1 MRRKLVLWG
10 SNAKD
15 EKMLVAL
22 ELLENENVVHI
33 YTFPESIAT
42 QELDDNLSKKWKDDI
57 EVEFPAGYTKI
68 ERKLS
73 VSDSL
78 LPDDIRVERPDLISR
93 AQAEWHFVVLSSKLY
108 GMYKAEME
116 EFKEKI
122 DALTSYE
129 KSVWDELV
137 TFWAKV
143 QEQVNEKNLFREH
156 GAALRD
162 KSNTLFEKL
171 KELKKSF
178 ESEFETQSKKYMD
191 SFNEELGQIEDKIE
205 KGLGLSPLFE
215 DLKKI
220 QQKIKDFQFT
230 RKDRDNLW
238 NKIDDTFKKL
248 RAKRGNANP
257 GQQHTNNELART
269 EARYNGLLGAIQK
282 MQSSINFDQK
292 DHDYETKRVANSDG
306 QLESQLRQAKI
317 NMIAERI
324 NSKQEKIDDMIKTK
338 VELEAKIEREKKK
351 AVKVE
356 KQEKLD
362 EAKEVVKQK
371 IASGISENAKELD
384 KMSDKL
390 EKAAS
395 ELVKKPIAKTEGSFF
410 DKLTDSIENLVD
422 DVVDT
427 AKAVAEVVSDKFEN
441 AVDKSEDLL
450 ENVKDKAGDFA
461 DKVEDK
467 YDDLKD
473 KAEDKIDALK
483 DAAKTA
489 YSDIK
494 DKAEDLSDKAEDKYD
509 DLKDKT
515 ESKFHSVKDDAGDLS
530 DKAEDKFEAFK
541 DMVSDKFEDLS
552 DAASSAFESIKNAV
566 SEKLSEGKEAVADMT
581 ESVEEVIA
589 DTTEK
594 VEDAIDENITKD
606 EA

>member
-22 ELLENENVVHI
+22 ELLEKENVVHI

-42 QELDDNLSKKWKDDI
+42 QDLDDNLSKKWKDDI

-78 LPDDIRVERPDLISR
+78 LPDDIKVERPDLITR

-122 DALTSYE
+122 DALTNYD

-137 TFWAKV
+137 NFWSKV
-143 QEQVNEKNLFREH
+143 QDQVNEKNLFREH
-156 GAALRD
+156 GAALRE
-162 KSNTLFEKL
+162 KSNSLFEKL

-191 SFNEELGQIEDKIE
+191 SFSEELNQIEEKIE
-205 KGLGLSPLFE
+205 KGLGLAPLFE

-248 RAKRGNANP
+248 KEKRGNAGGSP
-257 GQQHTNNELART
+257 QGNNELART
-269 EARYNGLLGAIQK
+269 EARYKGLLGAIQK
-282 MQSSINFDQK
+282 MENSVNFDQK
-292 DHDYETKRVANSDG
+292 DLDYESKRAANSDG

-324 NSKQEKIDDMIKTK
+324 KSKQEKIDDMQKTK
-338 VELEAKIEREKKK
+338 LELEAKMEREKKK
-351 AVKVE
+351 AIKVE

-371 IASGISENAKELD
+371 IASGITENAKELD

-395 ELVKKPIAKTEGSFF
+395 ELVKKPVAKSEGSFL
-410 DKLTDSIENLVD
+410 DKLSDSLENLVE
-422 DVVDT
+422 DVVDK
-427 AKAVAEVVSDKFEN
+427 AKAVAEVVTEKLETAMDKAEDIADKAEDKF
-441 AVDKSEDLL
+441 
-450 ENVKDKAGDFA
+450 
-461 DKVEDK
+461 
-467 YDDLKD
+467 DDLKD
-473 KAEDKIDALK
+473 KAEDKFDEFK
-483 DAAKTA
+483 DAAATA
-489 YSDIK
+489 FSDIK
-494 DKAEDLSDKAEDKYD
+494 ESADKLE
-509 DLKDKT
+509 
-515 ESKFHSVKDDAGDLS
+515 
-530 DKAEDKFEAFK
+530 DKAEDKFEGIK
-541 DMVSDKFEDLS
+541 DDAEELGDKVEDKFENIKDVVAEKFEELK
-552 DAASSAFESIKNAV
+552 DVASTTFENIKNTV
-566 SEKLSEGKEAVADMT
+566 SEKLSDGKDDVAEAA
-581 ESVEEVIA
+581 ESVQEVVS

-594 VEDAIDENITKD
+594 VEDAIDEIKKD
-606 EA
+606 EV

>member
-10 SNAKD
+10 SNAND

-22 ELLENENVVHI
+22 ELLEKENVVHI

-73 VSDSL
+73 ISDSL
-78 LPDDIRVERPDLISR
+78 LPEDIKVERPDLISR

-108 GMYKAEME
+108 DMYKAEME
-116 EFKEKI
+116 EFKEKV
-122 DALTSYE
+122 DTLTKYD

-137 TFWAKV
+137 GFWAKV
-143 QEQVNEKNLFREH
+143 QDQVNEKNLYREH
-156 GAALRD
+156 GAALRE
-162 KSNTLFEKL
+162 KSNMLFDKL

-178 ESEFETQSKKYMD
+178 EDEFETQSKKYMA
-191 SFNEELGQIEDKIE
+191 SFSDELGQIEEKIE
-205 KGLGLSPLFE
+205 KGLGLAPLFE

-248 RAKRGNANP
+248 KEKRGNSNP
-257 GQQHTNNELART
+257 TQHSNSELART
-269 EARYNGLLGAIQK
+269 ESRYKGLLGAIQK
-282 MQSSINFDQK
+282 MQSSINFDLK
-292 DHDYETKRVANSDG
+292 DHEYETKRVANSDG

-351 AVKVE
+351 AIKVE

-362 EAKEVVKQK
+362 DAKEVVKQK

-395 ELVKKPIAKTEGSFF
+395 ELVKKPVKKPEISFI
-410 DKLTDSIENLVD
+410 DKLTDSIGNLVE

-427 AKAVAEVVSDKFEN
+427 AKAVAEVVSEKFEN
-441 AVDKSEDLL
+441 VVEKTEDIIDDM
-450 ENVKDKAGDFA
+450 KDKAEHIA
-461 DKVEDK
+461 DKAEDK
-467 YDDLKD
+467 FDDLKD
-473 KAEDKIDALK
+473 KAADKFDAFK
-483 DAAKTA
+483 DVAKTA
-489 YSDIK
+489 FEDIK
-494 DKAEDLSDKAEDKYD
+494 ESANNLSDNAEDKFDEIKDDAEDL
-509 DLKDKT
+509 
-515 ESKFHSVKDDAGDLS
+515 G
-530 DKAEDKFEAFK
+530 DKAEDKFDEFK
-541 DMVSDKFEDLS
+541 DIVADKFEDMK
-552 DAASSAFESIKNAV
+552 DAASSTFENIKNVV
-566 SEKLSEGKEAVADMT
+566 SEKLGEGEEKVTDIT
-581 ESVEEVIA
+581 ESVEEVVA
-589 DTTEK
+589 ETTEK
-594 VEDAIDENITKD
+594 AEDVIDENIKKD

>member
-22 ELLENENVVHI
+22 ELLEQENVVHI

-57 EVEFPAGYTKI
+57 EVEFPAGFTKI

-78 LPDDIRVERPDLISR
+78 LPDDIKVERPDLITR

-122 DALTSYE
+122 DALTNYD
-129 KSVWDELV
+129 KSIWDELV

-143 QEQVNEKNLFREH
+143 QDQVNEKNLFREH
-156 GAALRD
+156 GASLRE

-191 SFNEELGQIEDKIE
+191 SFNEELNQIEEKIE
-205 KGLGLSPLFE
+205 KGMGLAPLFE

-220 QQKIKDFQFT
+220 QQKIKEFQFT

-248 RAKRGNANP
+248 KEKRGNQGGGSNQ
-257 GQQHTNNELART
+257 GNSELART
-269 EARYNGLLGAIQK
+269 ESRYKGLLGAIQK
-282 MQSSINFDQK
+282 MQSSANFDQK
-292 DHDYETKRVANSDG
+292 DLDYETKRVANSDG

-324 NSKQEKIDDMIKTK
+324 KSKQDKIDDMLKTK
-338 VELEAKIEREKKK
+338 LELEAKIEREKKK
-351 AVKVE
+351 AIKVE

-362 EAKEVVKQK
+362 EAKEAVKQK
-371 IASGISENAKELD
+371 IASGITENAKELD

-395 ELVKKPIAKTEGSFF
+395 ELVKKPAAKPEGSFL
-410 DKLTDSIENLVD
+410 DKLSDSFENLVE

-427 AKAVAEVVSDKFEN
+427 AKAVAEVVSEK
-441 AVDKSEDLL
+441 L
-450 ENVKDKAGDFA
+450 ETA
-461 DKVEDK
+461 
-467 YDDLKD
+467 KD
-473 KAEDKIDALK
+473 KAEDFADIAEDKFE
-483 DAAKTA
+483 
-489 YSDIK
+489 DIK
-494 DKAEDLSDKAEDKYD
+494 DKAEDKFDDIKDKA
-509 DLKDKT
+509 KDKF
-515 ESKFHSVKDDAGDLS
+515 EEFKDVAKTAFEDIKETAEDLE
-530 DKAEDKFEAFK
+530 DKAEDKFDNIK
-541 DMVSDKFEDLS
+541 DDADDLS
-552 DAASSAFESIKNAV
+552 DKVAEKFDSIKDIVA
-566 SEKLSEGKEAVADMT
+566 EKFENIKETASTAIEDIKNNISDRLSDEKEEVADVAVNVENAAESLIEDAT
-581 ESVEEVIA
+581 E
-589 DTTEK
+589 TTED
-594 VEDAIDENITKD
+594 VADVIDENIKKD
-606 EA
+606 EV

>member
-22 ELLENENVVHI
+22 ELLEKENVVHI

-78 LPDDIRVERPDLISR
+78 LPDDIKVERPDLITR

-122 DALTSYE
+122 DALTNYD

-137 TFWAKV
+137 NFWSKV
-143 QEQVNEKNLFREH
+143 QDQVNEKNLFREH
-156 GAALRD
+156 GAALRE
-162 KSNTLFEKL
+162 KSNSLFEKL

-191 SFNEELGQIEDKIE
+191 SFSDELNQIEEKIE
-205 KGLGLSPLFE
+205 KGLGLAPLFE

-248 RAKRGNANP
+248 KEKRGNAGGSP
-257 GQQHTNNELART
+257 QGNNELART
-269 EARYNGLLGAIQK
+269 EARYKGLLGAIQK
-282 MQSSINFDQK
+282 MESSVNFDQK
-292 DHDYETKRVANSDG
+292 DLDYESKRAANSDG

-324 NSKQEKIDDMIKTK
+324 KSKQEKIDDMQKTK
-338 VELEAKIEREKKK
+338 LELEAKMEREKKK
-351 AVKVE
+351 AIKVE

-371 IASGISENAKELD
+371 IASGITENAKELD

-395 ELVKKPIAKTEGSFF
+395 ELVKKPVAKSEGSFL
-410 DKLTDSIENLVD
+410 DKLSDSFENLVE

-427 AKAVAEVVSDKFEN
+427 AKAVAEVVSEKLETAMDKAEDM
-441 AVDKSEDLL
+441 AEKAEDKLEDI
-450 ENVKDKAGDFA
+450 KDKA
-461 DKVEDK
+461 EDK
-467 YDDLKD
+467 FDDLKDKADDKFVEFKDAAKTAFSDIKESTDKLED
-473 KAEDKIDALK
+473 KAEDKIDA
-483 DAAKTA
+483 
-489 YSDIK
+489 I
-494 DKAEDLSDKAEDKYD
+494 
-509 DLKDKT
+509 
-515 ESKFHSVKDDAGDLS
+515 KDDAEVLGD
-530 DKAEDKFEAFK
+530 KVEDKFENIK
-541 DMVSDKFEDLS
+541 DIVAEKFEELKDV
-552 DAASSAFESIKNAV
+552 ASTTFENIKNTV
-566 SEKLSEGKEAVADMT
+566 SEKLSDSKEDVAEAA
-581 ESVEEVIA
+581 ESVEEVVS

-594 VEDAIDENITKD
+594 VEDAVDEIKKD
-606 EA
+606 EV